1 MNKFKRAAAAVL
13 ASAMVLA
20 LTACDEE
27 TPAAGS
33 NAGTSNAAA
42 PDANANAVVTTPL
55 VTTTYDTDPAVQEA
69 VEGAAASLDNPDLK
83 VDKRIKWMAWWDID
97 ETTAAAELFKKAYGI
112 PSTGDDPSREGRIFE
127 YINVAYGERYDKL
140 ATAIQTGD
148 SPDLFP
154 FEIRDFP
161 YGVLKGRYQPVDK
174 IIDLS
179 SSKWDG
185 ARDVM
190 DQFQLNGRYYCAI
203 YEISFDSLLYYRK
216 SVVEGAGLQDPRTL
230 SFPT

>member
-42 PDANANAVVTTPL
+42 PDANANGVVTTPL

-69 VEGAAASLDNPDLK
+69 VEGAASSLDNPDLK

-140 ATAIQTGD
+140 ATAIQSGD

-161 YGVLKGRYQPVDK
+161 YGVIKGRYQPVDTILNLEGSPYYALCALALGYRDEEADK
-174 IIDLS
+174 Y
-179 SSKWDG
+179 
-185 ARDVM
+185 ARLAKVRFDRDDV
-190 DQFQLNGRYYCAI
+190 I
-203 YEISFDSLLYYRK
+203 P
-216 SVVEGAGLQDPRTL
+216 VV
-230 SFPT
+230 

>member
-42 PDANANAVVTTPL
+42 PDANANAVGTTPL

-112 PSTGDDPSREGRIFE
+112 PATGGDPSREGRIFE

-140 ATAIQTGD
+140 ATNRQA
-148 SPDLFP
+148 PVVAAP
-154 FEIRDFP
+154 FSR
-161 YGVLKGRYQPVDK
+161 
-174 IIDLS
+174 S
-179 SSKWDG
+179 
-185 ARDVM
+185 A
-190 DQFQLNGRYYCAI
+190 
-203 YEISFDSLLYYRK
+203 
-216 SVVEGAGLQDPRTL
+216 
-230 SFPT
+230 SFPPASALQGFPAWRHRRQNRLRPVPPGKKSRTAGRQ